1 MRFRAALTA
10 ASLLG
15 LAAVPSA
22 LAHSGHDRRPGATK
36 FDLEVRLTH
45 QGGPGFAPAVAVD
58 EYANQYAV
66 APKETQAAADASRA
80 PAGLRPRSWAWA
92 SADGG
97 KTWANLDGP
106 LTTVDPQQAGN

>member
-1 MRFRAALTA
+1 MRLREALTA
-10 ASLLG
+10 ASPVG

-22 LAHSGHDRRPGATK
+22 LAHTGHDRRPGATK

-58 EYANQYAV
+58 DYANQYAV
-66 APKETQAAADASRA
+66 ARKETRAAAYDDRA
-80 PAGLRPRSWAWA
+80 PAALRTRSWAWT

-97 KTWANLDGP
+97 KTWQDLDGP
-106 LTTVDPQQAGN
+106 V